1 MRHETWRIAVLYAGA
16 ALGANYISG
25 FETMRFFSLY
35 GTWGTI
41 GLLLSGAVLCG
52 SSWLVIRWAARRQ
65 FTSLFD
71 FCSWL
76 FGPNAGPIA
85 ALFLC
90 LILFGVAGT
99 AISQQASQLQ
109 HVFLFPAAGGAVL
122 FTAIAAWLAIKGR
135 KQLATAAG
143 VLVLLGLLIP
153 LALLLHQRY
162 IPLPSLA
169 YQWSGSWLWHALLY
183 VCLHL
188 LFCLPV
194 LVSLTQ
200 DSGNAPAARRGVILG
215 GLLFTAIL
223 LLDHLAILAHWHDVN
238 NSTQPLLDTVG
249 SLFSGG
255 SSLFS
260 LLAGA
265 QSIMV
270 VALWFCA
277 LAMPIVDQFDLRPAP
292 VLLSMAGLTA
302 FCAFLPQ
309 LGGWYETSLLTIA
322 AYLGVFLLIAMVW
335 RWQKSP

>member
-1 MRHETWRIAVLYAGA
+1 MRHGTWRIAALYAGA

-25 FETMRFFSLY
+25 FEIIRFFSFY

-41 GLLLSGAVLCG
+41 GLLLAGAALCG
-52 SSWLVIRWAARRQ
+52 SSWLVLRWAANRQ

-76 FGPNAGPIA
+76 FGTNAGPIA

-99 AISQQASQLQ
+99 AIAQQARQLQ
-109 HVFLFPAAGGAVL
+109 HAFLFPAAGGAVL
-122 FTAIAAWLAIKGR
+122 LTAIAAWLAIKGR
-135 KQLATAAG
+135 KQLAPAAE
-143 VLVLLGLLIP
+143 VLVLLGLLFP
-153 LALLLHQRY
+153 LALVLHQRH

-169 YQWSGSWLWHALLY
+169 YQWSGPWLWHALLY
-183 VCLHL
+183 VSLHL

-194 LVSLTQ
+194 LVSLSQ
-200 DSGNAPAARRGVILG
+200 GGNAPARRGMILG
-215 GLLFTAIL
+215 GFLFTAVL

-238 NSTQPLLDTVG
+238 NSTQPLFDTVS

-255 SSLFS
+255 SSLYS

-265 QSIMV
+265 QSV
-270 VALWFCA
+270 TVASLWFYA
-277 LAMPIVDQFDLRPAP
+277 LAMPIVEQFDLRPAP

-322 AYLGVFLLIAMVW
+322 AYFGLFLLITIVW
-335 RWQKSP
+335 RWTKSP